1 VQEGP
6 SDLKMEMKGKNK
18 KVSFDY
24 SYTSI
29 RKDVVAD
36 TNAHP
41 SMITP
46 SLKKVWSLC
55 EAVVNSRPLSPLSE
69 DPSDGEAL
77 TPSHFFG
84 RFHSCI
90 TRYDRTI

>member
-46 SLKKVWSLC
+46 SLKKV
-55 EAVVNSRPLSPLSE
+55 
-69 DPSDGEAL
+69 
-77 TPSHFFG
+77 
-84 RFHSCI
+84 
-90 TRYDRTI
+90 